1 MNKFVKFAVAATMT
15 GAFALAVASPSE
27 ARNGRNT
34 AAAIGFGAGALVGAA
49 AASSANRGYYYEPG
63 YAYEPSYAYEPVYAA
78 PAPRYYGPSYDVGAV
93 PPYPYEAA
101 PRYYSRSRNMPC
113 GTGSP
118 GSVNYRPCDN

>member
-27 ARNGRNT
+27 ARDGRNT

-63 YAYEPSYAYEPVYAA
+63 YAYEPTYAYEPSYAYEPVYAA
-78 PAPRYYGPSYDVGAV
+78 PAPRYYSS
-93 PPYPYEAA
+93 
-101 PRYYSRSRNMPC
+101 PRYYYSRSSAPC

-118 GSVNYRPCDN
+118 GSINYRPCNN